1 MAINRA
7 LLPLYGLIRSWSV
20 YGNEVMFVYLDL
32 FGCLLYMIILYLY
45 IVDDYPMLFVHCR

>member
-7 LLPLYGLIRSWSV
+7 LLPLYGLICSRSV

-32 FGCLLYMIILYLY
+32 FGCLLYIIILYLY
-45 IVDDYPMLFVHCR
+45 IVDDYPIFVYCR